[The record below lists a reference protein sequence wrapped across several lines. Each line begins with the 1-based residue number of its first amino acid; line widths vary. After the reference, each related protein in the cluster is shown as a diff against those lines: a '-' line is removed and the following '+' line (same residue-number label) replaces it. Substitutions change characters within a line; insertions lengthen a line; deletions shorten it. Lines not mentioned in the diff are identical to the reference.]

1 MTPEGTWQLVIKTP
15 VGSLPVELVV
25 SDTDGV
31 VTGLARGQ
39 AQDIAIPDMIL
50 THSADGHHLTWTQQ
64 VTRPLRLTLEFD
76 VLVTG
81 NNLSGTAR
89 AGRLPASQVSGTRVP
104 RTA

>member
-39 AQDIAIPDMIL
+39 AQDILIPDMIL
-50 THSADGHHLTWTQQ
+50 TQSADVYHLTWMQQ
-64 VTRPLRLTLEFD
+64 VTKPLRLTLQFD
-76 VLVTG
+76 VVVTG
-81 NNLSGTAR
+81 DNLSGTAR